1 MKKNI
6 FIYPC
11 DSFVGR
17 EVANAFSAAGHAVSG
32 LAIEGANIPSSVKTV
47 IQATDADAAAA
58 HKQLLLTA
66 DVVIYDLLGNERAT
80 RDAVVQLSQQPY
92 GGREVLF
99 VAVSSPLVW
108 AATRPNP
115 ESLFAAAAAAGSG
128 TGAGATGSSGEWG
141 GAEGQGVGAD
151 EDGMGGEGLDDAPW
165 PGAVGR
171 SGSGAGTGSGYGDE
185 LAAPDSALGAPV
197 PDSGREDRPLSALAV
212 APTFRAPEDV
222 PRRLPAAT
230 ARTALA
236 VEHLVLRAGRRG
248 RLRTAVVC
256 PGLLYG
262 GGEDDLAFCNAFKA
276 AWTWQCRPTRGFAAA
291 VAAATAAATAGG
303 NGDKDAV
310 TEPGS
315 APPRLLVYGRGTN
328 IIPTLHVADLAAY
341 VMALAGAGTG
351 ADAQAPG
358 AAAVAAGAAAGG
370 TAAAV
375 PGGTASSTPANGG
388 ASGAVSVLMGS
399 GFGFGGSAAGGAP
412 NAGGSSSYLL
422 VTDGSRFSQMELM
435 TAIATAMGVG
445 PEEGAIQTIPESEL
459 HLHPAAL
466 RSRMLLDLNLVTTPL
481 PPPAPSA
488 PAPAFSLSRPGGLTA
503 HLPHVVTEFR
513 NVRNLNPLRLLV
525 TGPPLSGK
533 THLAR
538 RLAHRY
544 GLTYINVPLLLAAA
558 ADAAVA
564 TAAGLSPSLDASL
577 LRQAQLEVAAGPSSA
592 PNPKEKE
599 KEKEGP
605 NPGWLPT
612 GGRVS
617 ARTLGALLA
626 SALSD
631 PRCAARCRGFVLD
644 GYPRS
649 AAQARAAFYTL
660 QVDEA
665 AMAAMAAEQSH
676 AKLGSHKSHR
686 GDRGGDR
693 AASLVATP
701 STPNVAAALTATV
714 GGCADIL
721 DVPPAMKLV
730 PNPLTAPTHVIELDV
745 AEEELRARLA
755 AVIAAADEVVTRVTG
770 EPSTLADDKKAP
782 GAKKPAPTAGA
793 AGGKGGL
800 AAGVTPRDLTLA
812 AALGHNSEAG
822 FVRRTAAYAGW
833 RAEDS
838 ADLRSRVT
846 AAQAAWEA
854 EVARQAAEKARLAA
868 EAGSLKAKR
877 RRARAAAAAATG
889 TGSPEDDEDDVAAG
903 NVPDAGLTAAGP
915 AVAAAAAS
923 SPELPQHGGLMALSL
938 GAAGATHMRL
948 SNPTVP
954 PGPMVTIAVQPPP
967 QAALVAMGAAAATSG
982 NTGPTSI
989 ASSVSAAAAQVL
1001 SSASPPPP
1009 LPPLPPLER
1018 SVEVLLGPPHNLAG
1032 FPEPGPTAVQSDAA
1046 ATTEPAAVAATM
1058 PPATAPSAPS
1068 SLAAAAAAAGAPPPA
1083 MFVTATGPLKPGLP
1097 PPPFMSSAASERAD
1111 AALPGSTAIS
1121 AAAAV
1126 TDSDSKAAETG
1137 TPRSSLPPLPP
1148 AAAAAAET
1156 MTAQAE
1162 AVAAGAEASYGYR
1175 WQGSRGAA
1183 VRRYLLRHVIPVVTA
1198 ALAEVALART
1208 GSAVPPGSAGSVQSS
1223 GGSFGQAPGGTGS
1236 GSGSG
1241 TGSGSGSAP
1250 GSRAGTPGDVPSQ
1263 LAAAAAVGA
1272 AGAPVA
1278 APGPGSTGKDALLH
1292 VARALA
1298 AAAEAAEAA
1307 FQDPYSDPAYAI
1319 QLAKIDAKAAREA
1332 ARAASA
1338 AAKAEREAAA
1348 RQHLHP
1354 GNEEEQPQ
1362 AP

>member
-17 EVANAFSAAGHAVSG
+17 SVANAFSAAGHAVSG
-32 LAIEGANIPSSVKTV
+32 LAIEGLNIPSSVKTAIRV
-47 IQATDADAAAA
+47 TDPDAAIAQ
-58 HKQLLLTA
+58 KQLLLTA

-80 RDAVVQLSQQPY
+80 RDAVVQLTQQPY

-115 ESLFAAAAAAGSG
+115 STLFAAAAGPG
-128 TGAGATGSSGEWG
+128 GGPGGGATGSSGEWG
-141 GAEGQGVGAD
+141 GGEGQGGGAD
-151 EDGMGGEGLDDAPW
+151 EDGMGVDGLDDAPW
-165 PGAVGR
+165 PGAGGPN
-171 SGSGAGTGSGYGDE
+171 GSGAGTGSGYGDE
-185 LAAPDSALGAPV
+185 LSAPDSALGAPV
-197 PDSGREDRPLSALAV
+197 SDSGREDRPFSPLAV

-230 ARTALA
+230 ARAALA

-248 RLRTAVVC
+248 KLRTVVVC

-262 GGEDDLAFCNAFKA
+262 GGEDDLAFCSAFKA
-276 AWTWQCRPTRGFAAA
+276 AWTWQCRSTRGFASAI
-291 VAAATAAATAGG
+291 AAATAADGSNGG
-303 NGDKDAV
+303 
-310 TEPGS
+310 TEPAIEHGS

-328 IIPTLHVADLAAY
+328 VIPTLHVADLAAY
-341 VMALAGAGTG
+341 LMALAGVGTG
-351 ADAQAPG
+351 AGVEGQAPG
-358 AAAVAAGAAAGG
+358 MTVAAAAGGAAGAATGCYA
-370 TAAAV
+370 T
-375 PGGTASSTPANGG
+375 STPPNAVANG
-388 ASGAVSVLMGS
+388 AFSALMGS
-399 GFGFGGSAAGGAP
+399 TFGFGGSAAGGTSS
-412 NAGGSSSYLL
+412 GGNSNYLL
-422 VTDGSRFSQMELM
+422 VTDGSRFTQMELM
-435 TAIATAMGVG
+435 AAIAAALGVG
-445 PEEGAIQTIPESEL
+445 PEEGAIQTIPETEL
-459 HLHPAAL
+459 HLHPAPL
-466 RSRMLLDLNLVTTPL
+466 RSRMLLDLSLVTTPL
-481 PPPAPSA
+481 PPPNPSA
-488 PAPAFSLSRPGGLTA
+488 PPPVFSLSRLGGLTA
-503 HLPHVVTEFR
+503 HLPDVVTEFR
-513 NVRNLNPLRLLV
+513 NARNLNPLRLLV

-558 ADAAVA
+558 ADSTVAV
-564 TAAGLSPSLDASL
+564 AAGLSPSLDPSL
-577 LRQAQLEVAAGPSSA
+577 LRQAQLEVAAGPSSS

-626 SALSD
+626 AALAD

-676 AKLGSHKSHR
+676 AKLGPHKSHR

-701 STPNVAAALTATV
+701 STPNVAAALTATL

-745 AEEELRARLA
+745 TEAELRARLA
-755 AVIAAADEVVTRVTG
+755 AVIAAADEAVTRVTG
-770 EPSTLADDKKAP
+770 EPSTLSDDKKAP
-782 GAKKPAPTAGA
+782 GGPVAKKPASTAGVP
-793 AGGKGGL
+793 GGKGGL
-800 AAGVTPRDLTLA
+800 AAGVVPRDLTLA
-812 AALGHNSEAG
+812 SALGHNSEAG
-822 FVRRTAAYAGW
+822 FARRMAAYTGW

-838 ADLRSRVT
+838 ADLRSRVA

-854 EVARQAAEKARLAA
+854 EVTRQEAEKARRAA
-868 EAGSLKAKR
+868 EAGTLKAKR
-877 RRARAAAAAATG
+877 RRARATAAAAVTG
-889 TGSPEDDEDDVAAG
+889 TESPEGDEDDVAAG
-903 NVPDAGLTAAGP
+903 NIPDRGLVVT
-915 AVAAAAAS
+915 AAAAS
-923 SPELPQHGGLMALSL
+923 SPEMPQHGGLMALSL
-938 GAAGATHMRL
+938 DAAGATHVRL
-948 SNPTVP
+948 SNPTLP
-954 PGPMVTIAVQPPP
+954 LGPIVTIAVQPPP
-967 QAALVAMGAAAATSG
+967 QAALIAMGAAAATSG
-982 NTGPTSI
+982 NAGPTSI
-989 ASSVSAAAAQVL
+989 AASVSAAAAQVL
-1001 SSASPPPP
+1001 SSPPAPPTPP
-1009 LPPLPPLER
+1009 LVLPER
-1018 SVEVLLGPPHNLAG
+1018 AVEVVMGPPHNLVG
-1032 FPEPGPTAVQSDAA
+1032 FPEPGPTTVQSDAA
-1046 ATTEPAAVAATM
+1046 VATEPRAAVVT
-1058 PPATAPSAPS
+1058 TAPTTAPPPPS

-1083 MFVTATGPLKPGLP
+1083 MFVTATGPLKAGLP
-1097 PPPFMSSAASERAD
+1097 PPQFVSSAVIERAD
-1111 AALPGSTAIS
+1111 AALPGATAIT
-1121 AAAAV
+1121 AAPD
-1126 TDSDSKAAETG
+1126 TDFKTAESW
-1137 TPRSSLPPLPP
+1137 TPRSSLSPLPP
-1148 AAAAAAET
+1148 VAAAAAET
-1156 MTAQAE
+1156 MTVQVE

-1175 WQGSRGAA
+1175 WRGSRGFA
-1183 VRRYLLRHVIPVVTA
+1183 VRRYLLRRVIPVVTA

-1208 GSAVPPGSAGSVQSS
+1208 GSSVPPGSVGLVQSS
-1223 GGSFGQAPGGTGS
+1223 GGSFGQAPGGG
-1236 GSGSG
+1236 
-1241 TGSGSGSAP
+1241 GSGSGSAP
-1250 GSRAGTPGDVPSQ
+1250 GSRAGTPGEVPSQ
-1263 LAAAAAVGA
+1263 LAAAAVAAAATVAASGA
-1272 AGAPVA
+1272 QGA

-1298 AAAEAAEAA
+1298 AAAAEAEAA
-1307 FQDPYSDPAYAI
+1307 FQDPYSDPSYAI

-1348 RQHLHP
+1348 RQHVHP
-1354 GNEEEQPQ
+1354 SNEEQQQQQ
-1362 AP
+1362 A